1 LRHYEF
7 LFILK
12 PTLDNE
18 EMRARIESMN
28 EIITKNDGIVAK
40 CDELGIKSL
49 AYEIAKNKRGYYVVT
64 YFQAP
69 AVAIKE
75 IERIAR
81 INEDLIRFLTTK
93 YNSRKEIAQESD
105 DEIECLALHQEV
117 PGNVPS
123 NTIVLEKITPKSLG
137 ALIALYEHKVF
148 VQGVIWQINSF
159 DQWGV
164 QLGKKIANKLVP
176 ILQGEKDGKDLDG
189 STLGLIKKWKKI

>member
-93 YNSRKEIAQESD
+93 FEKKKEIAQWEK
-105 DEIECLALHQEV
+105 LAKAA
-117 PGNVPS
+117 S
-123 NTIVLEKITPKSLG
+123 EKKEEKPAPK
-137 ALIALYEHKVF
+137 AEPKQF
-148 VQGVIWQINSF
+148 
-159 DQWGV
+159 
-164 QLGKKIANKLVP
+164 NKRC
-176 ILQGEKDGKDLDG
+176 
-189 STLGLIKKWKKI
+189 